1 LKIKRAPAFAHAFA
15 IAHAMLRLFAT
26 PKTRPTFP
34 SKTGWVIKK
43 DLKELR
49 ELQLCSDSAHRK
61 PPPLP
66 LSLRAGRLYSVA
78 HFQHRKDAGV
88 R

>member
-1 LKIKRAPAFAHAFA
+1 LKIKRAPALAHAFA

-34 SKTGWVIKK
+34 SKTGWVIR

-61 PPPLP
+61 PPLP
-66 LSLRAGRLYSVA
+66 PSLRAGHLYIVA

>member
-1 LKIKRAPAFAHAFA
+1 
-15 IAHAMLRLFAT
+15 MLRLFAT

-34 SKTGWVIKK
+34 SKTGWVIR

-61 PPPLP
+61 RSPLP
-66 LSLRAGRLYSVA
+66 LRLRAGRFYIVG
-78 HFQHRKDAGV
+78 HFQHRKDAGF